1 MENKFLPIC
10 REDMIER
17 GWEECDFVLVTG
29 DAYVDHHSFGTAII
43 SRVLEHAGY
52 KVGII
57 AQPNWKTTE
66 DFMKLGRP
74 RLGFLV
80 NGGNMDPMVNHYS
93 VSKRQREKDLYSPGG
108 EMGHRPDRATIVYCN
123 RIREAYGDIPLVIG
137 GIEASLRRFAHY
149 DYWSDQVRK
158 SILVDSGADLL
169 VYGMSERQ
177 IVKVA
182 DAINDGFD
190 PKYISFIDGTCYMAD
205 SLDEVYVDYV
215 LTPSFEEI
223 KKDKIKF
230 AEAFKI
236 QEAEQDPFRGKAVVQ
251 PHGNKFMVQ
260 NKPEP
265 PLNREE
271 LDEVYAL
278 PYTKNYHPSYEA
290 KGGIPALNEVK
301 FSIVSS
307 RGCFGSC
314 SFCAITFH
322 QGRAVQSRSHDSI
335 LEEAKE
341 ITHLPDFKGYI
352 HDVGGPTANFRQ
364 EACKKQITEGKGGC
378 KNRQCL
384 DPNPCKNLNVDHK
397 DYVSLLRKV
406 RQIPG
411 VKKAFV
417 RSGIRYDYVMA
428 DKDNTFMK
436 ELIKHHVSGQLKVA
450 PEHVAEEVLYY
461 MQKPAGDTYDRFR
474 QKFFAMNEQMGLKQ
488 YLIPYLMS
496 SHPGSTLNSVIEL
509 AEYLRD
515 IKYQPEQVQDFYP
528 TPGTLSTT
536 MFYTGIDPR
545 TMKEVYVPKSKGEK
559 AMQRALLQYS
569 APRNYDLVHAALVEA
584 GREDLIGF
592 GPKCLIKPKDARGSL
607 NRQFDKN
614 KKHNKS
620 NDRNSRGGKNNKNTD
635 RRNNKS
641 NSRDNRSSSSKGK
654 KRNKR

>member
-10 REDMIER
+10 KEDMIER
-17 GWEECDFVLVTG
+17 GWDECDFVLVTG

-66 DFMKLGRP
+66 DFRKLGKP

-93 VSKRQREKDLYSPGG
+93 VSKRQRDKDLYSPGG

-223 KKDKIKF
+223 KKDKVKF
-230 AEAFKI
+230 AQAFKI
-236 QEAEQDPFRGKAVVQ
+236 QEAEQDPFRGKAIVQ

-265 PLNREE
+265 PLTREE

-322 QGRAVQSRSHDSI
+322 QGRAVQSRSHESI

-378 KNRQCL
+378 KHRQCL
-384 DPNPCKNLNVDHK
+384 DPSPCKNLNVDHN
-397 DYVSLLRKV
+397 DYISLLRKV
-406 RQIPG
+406 RQVPG
-411 VKKAFV
+411 IKKAFV

-428 DKDNTFMK
+428 DKDNTFMR

-461 MQKPAGDTYDRFR
+461 MQKPAGETYDRFR
-474 QKFFAMNEQMGLKQ
+474 QKFFAMNEQIGLKQ

-496 SHPGSTLNSVIEL
+496 SHPGSTLNSAIEL

-536 MFYTGIDPR
+536 MFYTGLDPR
-545 TMKEVYVPKSKGEK
+545 TMKEVYVPKSKTEK

-569 APRNYDLVHAALVEA
+569 ALRNYDLVHRALVEA

-592 GPKCLIKPKDARGSL
+592 GPRCLIKPKEARGAL

-614 KKHNKS
+614 KKNKS
-620 NDRNSRGGKNNKNTD
+620 NDRNSKGGRNNNYTD
-635 RRNNKS
+635 RRNSKS
-641 NSRDNRSSSSKGK
+641 NSRDNRNNNSKDK
-654 KRNKR
+654 KRTKR